1 MNKLLVN
8 SGIRLLMGGLAFY
21 LAQRG
26 FDQATIDTINQAIL
40 SLLGASGVAGLA
52 LAWSANEKRV
62 SRETLPEQGHPIA
75 ATIPQPEN
83 PVNVEEYPIDKGY
96 SFSDRSLAN
105 MNGLHPDLLEVL
117 EHAIVNAPYDFTVIE
132 GLRTLTRQKA
142 LFDAK
147 KSLTM
152 NSKHL
157 VQKDGFG
164 HAFDLGYIF
173 NNRLDERYT
182 TYEMLNDH
190 LQEVANSL
198 GVKLKWG
205 GTFKRANGKPF
216 VDAGHWELIG

>member
-1 MNKLLVN
+1 MNKLLIN

-26 FDQATIDTINQAIL
+26 FDQATIDTISQAIM

-62 SRETLPEQGHPIA
+62 SRETLPENGHPIDT
-75 ATIPQPEN
+75 TIPQP
-83 PVNVEEYPIDKGY
+83 VNAEECPINKGY
-96 SFSDRSLAN
+96 SFSERSLNN
-105 MNGLHPDLLEVL
+105 MQGLHPDLLEVL
-117 EHAIVNAPYDFTVIE
+117 EHAIVNAPYDFTVLE
-132 GLRTLTRQKA
+132 GLRNLTRQKA

-152 NSKHL
+152 SSKHL

-173 NNRLDERYT
+173 DNHLDERYT
-182 TYEMLNDH
+182 TYETLNDH
-190 LQEVANSL
+190 LQEIANSL

-205 GTFKRANGKPF
+205 GNFKRANGKPF
-216 VDAGHWELIG
+216 VDAGHWELVG